1 MSRRRWPRSRRAV
14 PAAWEDARSR
24 YVELLN
30 AQNKA
35 RREYRLGVDEAYQ
48 SIADLRV
55 LTADVDRLR
64 EFESTL
70 ASLEGVVATEPPD
83 RAMDIIKAAR
93 RELGSVAGAS
103 PITSKLSKARRALR
117 GSSPKPE
124 KAAGFLAEARE
135 RYAEE
140 VAWRTRAAQELLPG
154 LAAYDEAIRHNIG
167 LRVQERLTNAQA
179 RLVAECQ
186 SGHRDIS
193 LHF

>member
-1 MSRRRWPRSRRAV
+1 MAAIEASI

-55 LTADVDRLR
+55 LIADADRLR

-93 RELGSVAGAS
+93 ARARQRSRQPARSRRDCRRPAGPCAEARPS
-103 PITSKLSKARRALR
+103 PRRRRASL
-117 GSSPKPE
+117 P
-124 KAAGFLAEARE
+124 EARE